1 MIKVALQMKKR
12 DVKIYYMT
20 EVGCILSHVQSF
32 ASVLVGKILTCDY
45 AVPSSGNNSVVS
57 FGEKD
62 G

>member
-1 MIKVALQMKKR
+1 MKKR